1 MRRSAVAIVMVVG
14 AIGAGIFSSPPAH
27 AQETCGRVVV
37 VTLPGVTWTDI
48 DESQPA
54 AILEAAAAG
63 ATASMSVRTIVSRT
77 TYASGFATM
86 GAGARVDA
94 GDLVGA
100 SDRLTPGENLRG
112 ERASGVEVLED
123 LAEVAGYGAEPGALG
138 EVLEGT
144 VAAIGNGDL
153 GRPPPAPVGPGRWVL
168 LAAMD
173 RDGRVDE
180 AAVGPN
186 LLEEDPNS
194 VWGVRT
200 DMTVLEDAVDAALR
214 RPCSATF
221 IDQGDLIRA
230 EQGTLAEAGEL
241 GPRWDEALASAD
253 DTVALVTEHLD
264 PQRDL
269 LLIVS
274 PTSPATEDDTHLGVA
289 IAVGDAFPAGT
300 TMESAS
306 TRRRGI
312 VTLPDVAPTVLA
324 HLETDRPPSM
334 TGQPWIA
341 VEPSQEDLVQ
351 AAIDLDREAV
361 LVGDLQ
367 SPVSKLFVAAQVL
380 VYLLIGFLLFR
391 RERDEN
397 ALVGS
402 RLWHWVSL
410 AALAV
415 VAFPVCTYLAGA
427 IDAHDLGGPAYVA
440 VMLVIDV
447 LLVAV
452 AVRLLDSSM
461 DRLLALTAL
470 TTLVLYADLVSGA
483 RLQLNTVFGYSPII
497 AGRFAGAGN
506 IVFAVLGTTTLLTGV
521 LIIHRWP
528 RSRYAYLGVALL
540 YLTTVVVDGAP
551 QFGSDVGGVIA
562 LVPAFAITFL
572 LLIGRRPTWRIL
584 VGSLVGGL
592 LILGLFLVIDLSRP
606 PEQQTHLA
614 RLARDVGDRGG
625 GILFDTIERKA
636 RANLRVF
643 RSSIWTFFV
652 PPAVAV
658 MVWLL
663 RRPRGRWQRLAEVY
677 PRLRAGLLGGLV
689 LAVLGFAVNDSGIV
703 IPAMV
708 LSFLVPMALITHLSL
723 EGADGGEA
731 A

>member
-1 MRRSAVAIVMVVG
+1 MRRSVVTTLTIGLILASVA
-14 AIGAGIFSSPPAH
+14 SPPAH

-37 VTLPGVTWTDI
+37 VTLPGVTWADI
-48 DESQPA
+48 EDGRPA

-63 ATASMSVRTIVSRT
+63 ATGSMSVRTIVSRT

-100 SDRLTPGENLRG
+100 SERLTSGEDLTG
-112 ERASGVEVLED
+112 ERSSGVEVLEE
-123 LAEVAGYGAEPGALG
+123 LAEAAGYGATPGALG
-138 EVLEGT
+138 EASGGT

-153 GRPPPAPVGPGRWVL
+153 GRPPPAPFGPGRWVL

-173 RDGRVDE
+173 RDGRVND

-186 LLEEDPNS
+186 LLEEDPGS
-194 VWGVRT
+194 AWGVRT
-200 DMTVLEDAVDAALR
+200 DMTVFGDAVDAALR

-230 EQGTLAEAGEL
+230 EQGALAEGGEP
-241 GPRWDEALASAD
+241 GPEWDEALASAD
-253 DTVALVTEHLD
+253 DTVAMATEQLD

-274 PTSPATEDDTHLGVA
+274 PTSPATEDETHLGVA
-289 IAVGDAFPAGT
+289 IAVGDAFPAGS

-312 VTLPDVAPTVLA
+312 VTLPDVAPTVLS
-324 HLETDRPPSM
+324 HLGMGRPPSM
-334 TGQPWIA
+334 TGRPWIA
-341 VEPSQEDLVQ
+341 VEPSQDDLVQ

-361 LVGDLQ
+361 LVQDLQ

-402 RLWHWVSL
+402 RLWHWLSL

-440 VMLVIDV
+440 IMLVIDV
-447 LLVAV
+447 LLVALT
-452 AVRLLDSSM
+452 VRLLDSSM

-506 IVFAVLGTTTLLTGV
+506 IVFAVLGAATLLTGV

-528 RSRYAYLGVALL
+528 RSRYAYFGVALL
-540 YLTTVVVDGAP
+540 FLTTVVVDGAP

-572 LLIGRRPTWRIL
+572 LLVGRRPTWKIL
-584 VGSLVGGL
+584 VGGLVGGL
-592 LILGLFLVIDLSRP
+592 LMLGIFLVIDLSRP

-614 RLARDVGDRGG
+614 RLAQDIGDRGG
-625 GILFDTIERKA
+625 GVLYDTLERKA

-643 RSSIWTFFV
+643 RTSIWTLFV

-689 LAVLGFAVNDSGIV
+689 LAILGFAVNDSGIV

-723 EGADGGEA
+723 EGADAGEA
-731 A
+731 V

>member
-1 MRRSAVAIVMVVG
+1 MRRSVVAIVVAVAIG
-14 AIGAGIFSSPPAH
+14 ASIFSSPPVH

-48 DESQPA
+48 DESQPT
-54 AILEAAAAG
+54 AILEAAEAG

-100 SDRLTPGENLRG
+100 SARLTSGEELRG
-112 ERASGVEVLED
+112 ERASGVEVLEE

-138 EVLEGT
+138 EALGGM
-144 VAAIGNGDL
+144 VAAIGNADL
-153 GRPPPAPVGPGRWVL
+153 GRPPPAPVGRGRWVL

-173 RDGRVDE
+173 RDGQVNG
-180 AAVGPN
+180 AAVGSD
-186 LLEEDPNS
+186 LLEEDPDS
-194 VWGVRT
+194 AWDVRT
-200 DMTVLEDAVDAALR
+200 DMAVLENAVDAALR

-230 EQGTLAEAGEL
+230 EQGALAEAGEP
-241 GPRWDEALASAD
+241 GPRWDDALAAAD
-253 DTVALVTEHLD
+253 ATVALATERLD

-269 LLIVS
+269 LLILS
-274 PTSPATEDDTHLGVA
+274 PTSPATQDDTHLGVA
-289 IAVGDAFPAGT
+289 IAVGDAYPAGT

-312 VTLPDVAPTVLA
+312 VTLPDVAPTVLT
-324 HLETDRPPSM
+324 HLGKDRPPSM

-341 VEPSQEDLVQ
+341 VEPSQEDLIQ
-351 AAIDLDREAV
+351 AAIGLDREAV
-361 LVGDLQ
+361 LVEDLQ
-367 SPVSKLFVAAQVL
+367 APVSKLFVAAQVL

-402 RLWHWVSL
+402 RLWHWLSL

-447 LLVAV
+447 LLVALT
-452 AVRLLDSSM
+452 VRLFDSSM

-497 AGRFAGAGN
+497 AGQFAGAGN
-506 IVFAVLGTTTLLTGV
+506 IVFAVLGAATLLTGV

-528 RSRYAYLGVALL
+528 RSRYAYFGVALL

-572 LLIGRRPTWRIL
+572 LLVGRRPTWRIL
-584 VGSLVGGL
+584 VGGLVGGL
-592 LILGLFLVIDLSRP
+592 LILGVFLVIDLSRP
-606 PEQQTHLA
+606 SEQQTHLA
-614 RLARDVGDRGG
+614 RLAQDVSNRGG

-677 PRLRAGLLGGLV
+677 PRLRAGLLGGLA
-689 LAVLGFAVNDSGIV
+689 LAILGFAVNDSGIV
-703 IPAMV
+703 IPAVV

-731 A
+731 S